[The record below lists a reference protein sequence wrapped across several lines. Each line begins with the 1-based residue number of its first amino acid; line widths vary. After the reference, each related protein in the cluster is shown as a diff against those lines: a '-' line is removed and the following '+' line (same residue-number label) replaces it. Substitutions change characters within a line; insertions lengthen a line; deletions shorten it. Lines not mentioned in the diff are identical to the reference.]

1 MPLSTKIHLAAAP
14 LDPRA
19 REQKSAMLSSKAK
32 CAVRAAIFP
41 AGLARSEDWA
51 WAAGIAEG
59 ATIPRKFLELILVQL
74 RDRGLIESRRG
85 VHGGYRLLRDPGNIS
100 VADIIRIVD
109 GPLAL
114 TPFVS
119 RTRFRP
125 CTDCVDIRRCHLQP
139 LMQQARD
146 AVAGVLEKCPLSR
159 TCEQESWSAASREG
173 VQQQRCSSSNDQA
186 WSAHVKCAACR
197 CEGCRPAR
205 WSRQS

>member
-1 MPLSTKIHLAAAP
+1 
-14 LDPRA
+14 
-19 REQKSAMLSSKAK
+19 MLSSKAK
-32 CAVRAAIFP
+32 YAVRAAMFL

-51 WAAGIAEG
+51 QAAEVAEE
-59 ATIPRKFLELILVQL
+59 AAIPRKFLELILVQL

-159 TCEQESWSAASREG
+159 TCEQESCSAASREG